1 MRIVGGRFRGRRIS
15 APEGRNTR
23 PTTDRVREAVFNIL
37 EHADFAPAFTDTRV
51 LDGFAGS
58 GALGLEAASRGARFV
73 LFVETD
79 AKARG
84 VIRANVEA
92 LGLSGNAKIWR
103 RDVTRMGR
111 CAPMKPFDMVFLDP
125 PYGRGLGIA
134 ALQALAEGGWLRDGA
149 LAVVEEEERSSI
161 EIPDSFTLADRRTY
175 GDTTVHFLLHQARE
189 TDTGGS

>member
-1 MRIVGGRFRGRRIS
+1 MRIVGGRFRGHGIS
-15 APEGRNTR
+15 APEGRSTR

-37 EHADFAPAFTDTRV
+37 EHADFAPPLDGARV

-92 LGLSGNAKIWR
+92 LGLSGNTKIWR

-111 CAPMKPFDMVFLDP
+111 CAPMKPFDVVFLDP
-125 PYGRGLGIA
+125 PYGRGLGTA
-134 ALQALAEGGWLRDGA
+134 ALKALAEGGWMRDGA
-149 LAVVEEEERSSI
+149 LAVVEEETRSPL
-161 EIPDSFTLADRRTY
+161 ELPDGFTLADRRTY
-175 GDTTVHFLLHQARE
+175 GDTAVHFLLRE
-189 TDTGGS
+189 EKAENPDA

>member
-1 MRIVGGRFRGRRIS
+1 MRIVGGRFRGHRIS
-15 APEGRNTR
+15 APEGRSTR

-37 EHADFAPAFTDTRV
+37 EHADFAPAFTDARV

-84 VIRANVEA
+84 IIRANVET
-92 LGLSGNAKIWR
+92 LGLSGNTKIWR

-125 PYGRGLGIA
+125 PYGRGLGTA
-134 ALQALAEGGWLRDGA
+134 ALDALVDGGWMRPGA
-149 LAVVEEEERSSI
+149 LAVVEEEARTPLDL
-161 EIPDSFTLADRRTY
+161 PDGFTLADHRTY
-175 GDTTVHFLLHQARE
+175 GDTAVHFLVLE
-189 TDTGGS
+189 EDTNGTSGP

>member
-1 MRIVGGRFRGRRIS
+1 MRIVGGRFRGHGIS
-15 APEGRNTR
+15 APEGRTTR

-37 EHADFAPAFTDTRV
+37 EHAAFAPPLDGARV

-92 LGLSGNAKIWR
+92 LGLSGNTKIWR

-111 CAPMKPFDMVFLDP
+111 CAPMKPFDVVFLDP
-125 PYGRGLGIA
+125 PYGRGLGTA
-134 ALQALAEGGWLRDGA
+134 ALKALAEGGWMRDGA
-149 LAVVEEEERSSI
+149 LAVVEEETRSPL
-161 EIPDSFTLADRRTY
+161 ELPDGFTLADRRVY
-175 GDTTVHFLLHQARE
+175 GDTAVHFLLHE
-189 TDTGGS
+189 EKTENPDT

>member
-1 MRIVGGRFRGRRIS
+1 MRIVGGRFRGHGIS
-15 APEGRNTR
+15 APEGRTTR

-37 EHADFAPAFTDTRV
+37 EHADFAPPLDGARV

-84 VIRANVEA
+84 IIRANVEA
-92 LGLSGNAKIWR
+92 LGLYGNTKIWR

-111 CAPMKPFDMVFLDP
+111 CAPMKPFDVVFLDP
-125 PYGRGLGIA
+125 PYGRGLGTA
-134 ALQALAEGGWLRDGA
+134 ALKALAEGGWMRDGA
-149 LAVVEEEERSSI
+149 LAVVEEEARSPL
-161 EIPDSFTLADRRTY
+161 ELPEGFTLADRRVY
-175 GDTTVHFLLHQARE
+175 GDTAVHFLLHEQKAE
-189 TDTGGS
+189 TPDT

>member
-15 APEGRNTR
+15 APEGRGTR

-37 EHADFAPAFTDTRV
+37 EHADFAPPLDGARV

-79 AKARG
+79 ARARA
-84 VIRANVEA
+84 VIRSNVEA
-92 LGLSGNAKIWR
+92 LGLSGTTKIWR

-125 PYGRGLGIA
+125 PYGQGLGTT
-134 ALQALAEGGWLRDGA
+134 ALKALAEGGWLRAGA
-149 LAVVEEEERSSI
+149 LAVVEEEERSLL

-175 GDTTVHFLLHQARE
+175 GDTAVHFLLHQARE
-189 TDTGGS
+189 AGNGSG

>member
-1 MRIVGGRFRGRRIS
+1 MRIVGGRFRGRGIS
-15 APEGRNTR
+15 APEGRATR

-37 EHADFAPAFTDTRV
+37 EHADFAPALDGARV

-84 VIRANVEA
+84 IIRANVEA
-92 LGLSGNAKIWR
+92 LGLSGNTKIWR

-111 CAPMKPFDMVFLDP
+111 CAPMKPFDVVFLDP
-125 PYGRGLGIA
+125 PYGRGLGTA
-134 ALQALAEGGWLRDGA
+134 ALKALSEGGWMQAGA
-149 LAVVEEEERSSI
+149 LAVVEEEARSPL
-161 EIPDSFTLADRRTY
+161 ELPAGFTLADRRTY
-175 GDTTVHFLLHQARE
+175 GDTAVHFLLHE
-189 TDTGGS
+189 EKTENPDT